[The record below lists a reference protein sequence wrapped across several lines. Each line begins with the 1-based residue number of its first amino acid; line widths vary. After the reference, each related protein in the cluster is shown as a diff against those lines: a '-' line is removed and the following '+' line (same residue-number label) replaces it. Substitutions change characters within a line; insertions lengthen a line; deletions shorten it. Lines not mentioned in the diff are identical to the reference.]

1 MKSLQT
7 KYAALVDLNENILV
21 LTEEDDYETEMVDTE
36 DVMLD
41 LKLKLQDFQKKMSAD
56 GDIPPPLL
64 NPEEPPLG
72 QQPSRD
78 HSHSA
83 SDDSS
88 ATSRDRTYVSNS
100 SVNSS
105 QSSQFHKLPK
115 LSLPIF
121 TGNILE
127 WQTFWDSFE
136 SSVHHNDSLSDIQRF
151 SYLRSLLQGDAARVI
166 EGFPLTH
173 TNYIQAVE
181 LLKERFGQEHQI
193 VYAYMQGL
201 LELPRPTSTIVS
213 LRMFQEK
220 MESYIRGLQSLGQ
233 GQESFGNL
241 LVSVILGKLP
251 VDVKHN
257 MTRDH
262 GNNKWQLQDLRQALK
277 KEIDILESG
286 LPTLT
291 SEMYLATASF
301 FTSTG
306 SNPQRTRICYQQEVV
321 PASGT
326 NMESKAP
333 NFVPAPTPGGSKP
346 SSRDATLKVF
356 HSMTQSR
363 PEVLLKTAVAKVTSG
378 SYTVDANILFDEGAQ
393 RSFVTR
399 DLANKLQLQT
409 PGTEEV
415 QLAAFGS
422 SSKKVSHID
431 TATIYLLTNS
441 REEIAIDVL
450 IVPTIGVPLRNRQ
463 RNVTSLP
470 YLHGLKLAHPLTGE
484 DIFSI
489 SLLIGADKYWD
500 IVGNR
505 VVRGDGPT
513 AVQSKIGYLL
523 SGPLPTST
531 TDTAT
536 DCIMNIITPPR
547 DTNDLECFRKLETL
561 GIQSEKD
568 GESSEYLATYQRN
581 CTVFN
586 YGRYSAQLPW
596 KPYRVPDPPP
606 LPKVRVQDAPDRRAA
621 YRKRRSHTSS
631 DVTDEQ
637 RSHHI
642 EAHSEAL
649 PIRSSTDV
657 FFVAG
662 RMSRRRRRPY
672 LAQITT
678 LHIRR
683 QRRRYVMTAG
693 NG

>member
-1 MKSLQT
+1 MELLKLKKRRSAQKSVITRQITKLGETDDMDHFQTIIKSLQT
-7 KYAALVDLNENILV
+7 KYAALEQLNENILSF
-21 LTEEDDYETEMVDTE
+21 TDEDDYKTEMVDAE
-36 DVMLD
+36 DFMLD
-41 LKLKLQDFQKKMSAD
+41 LKLKIQDFQKKMSAD

-88 ATSRDRTYVSNS
+88 ATSRDCTYVSNS

-136 SSVHHNDSLSDIQRF
+136 SSVHHNDSLSDIQMF

-201 LELPRPTSTIVS
+201 LELPRPTFTI
-213 LRMFQEK
+213 E
-220 MESYIRGLQSLGQ
+220 
-233 GQESFGNL
+233 
-241 LVSVILGKLP
+241 
-251 VDVKHN
+251 
-257 MTRDH
+257 
-262 GNNKWQLQDLRQALK
+262 DLRQALK
-277 KEIDILESG
+277 KEIDILESV
-286 LPTLT
+286 LPMLT
-291 SEMYLATASF
+291 SEIYPASASF

-306 SNPQRTRICYQQEVV
+306 SNPQRTRICDQQEVV

-326 NMESKAP
+326 NMESKAS
-333 NFVPAPTPGGSKP
+333 NFVPAHAPGGSSP
-346 SSRDATLKVF
+346 GSSDAILQVF
-356 HSMTQSR
+356 HSTTQPRSG
-363 PEVLLKTAVAKVTSG
+363 VLLKTAVAKVISG
-378 SYTVDANILFDEGAQ
+378 ISMVDANILFDEGAQ

-409 PGTEEV
+409 SGTEEV

-431 TATIYLLTNS
+431 TATIYLLTEC
-441 REEIAIDVL
+441 REKIAIDVL
-450 IVPTIGVPLRNRQ
+450 IVPTIAVPLRNLQ

-505 VVRGDGPT
+505 VFRGDGPT

-547 DTNDLECFRKLETL
+547 DTYDLERFWKLETL

-568 GESSEYLATYQRN
+568 GEPSEYLATYQRN
-581 CTVFN
+581 CTVFKD
-586 YGRYSAQLPW
+586 GCYSAQ
-596 KPYRVPDPPP
+596 
-606 LPKVRVQDAPDRRAA
+606 
-621 YRKRRSHTSS
+621 
-631 DVTDEQ
+631 
-637 RSHHI
+637 
-642 EAHSEAL
+642 
-649 PIRSSTDV
+649 
-657 FFVAG
+657 
-662 RMSRRRRRPY
+662 
-672 LAQITT
+672 
-678 LHIRR
+678 
-683 QRRRYVMTAG
+683 
-693 NG
+693 